1 MDISTLVPEWIRSL
15 TPYQPGKPI
24 EELEREYGVHD
35 SIKIASNENP
45 LGPSPKAVAAITAAL
60 PHLHLYPDGDCFYL
74 KKRLSEKLGI
84 DRSRLIIGNGSNELI
99 EMIVRTFLRVGE
111 SIVAGEHAFA
121 IYHLVAQA
129 AGGRTITVP
138 HKGFKFDLAA
148 MAKAIT
154 PDTRIIFLDNPNNPT
169 GTIYT
174 RDEWEAFLSA
184 VPNKVVI
191 VVDEAYF
198 EFVEDENYPDSLTH
212 HDGRHLLITLRTYS
226 KICGLAGVRVGYGV
240 SSPEIIDALNRIRQ
254 PFNVNSLAQVGA
266 LAAIDD
272 AEHIC
277 RTQENNRQGLA
288 YLRKELDRLGLEY
301 APSWAN
307 FLLVKVGA
315 GTYQKLLPEGV
326 IIRPMEGY
334 GFPGYARVS
343 VGTPTENARF
353 IAAMEKLLKTERL
366 GIGD

>member
-1 MDISTLVPEWIRSL
+1 MDMKKYVPEWVLSL

-24 EELEREYGVHD
+24 EELEREYGIHD

-60 PHLHLYPDGDCFYL
+60 PDLHRYPDGDAFYL
-74 KKRLSEKLGI
+74 KRRLCEKLGI

-111 SIVAGEHAFA
+111 SVVVGKHAFA
-121 IYHLVAQA
+121 IYHLCVQA
-129 AGGRTITVP
+129 AGGTTIAVP
-138 HKGFKFDLAA
+138 HKGFKFDLEA
-148 MAKAIT
+148 MAKAIE
-154 PDTRIIFLDNPNNPT
+154 PSTRIVFLDNPNNPT

-174 RDEWEAFLSA
+174 RSEWEAFLRA
-184 VPNKVVI
+184 VSPDVLI

-198 EFVEDENYPDSLTH
+198 EFVDDPEYPDSMQYQKG
-212 HDGRHLLITLRTYS
+212 DRLLVTLRTFS

-240 SSPEIIDALNRIRQ
+240 SSPEVIDALNRVRQ
-254 PFNVNSLAQVGA
+254 PFNVNSLGQIGT
-266 LAAIDD
+266 LAALDD
-272 AEHIC
+272 NGHIR

-288 YLRKELDRLGLEY
+288 YLRRELDRLGLEY

-343 VGTPTENARF
+343 IGTPAENQRF
-353 IAAMEKLLKTERL
+353 VAAMEKLLRNT
-366 GIGD
+366 

>member
-1 MDISTLVPEWIRSL
+1 MDISKLVPEWIRTL

-45 LGPSPKAVAAITAAL
+45 LGPSPKAVAAIAAAL

-99 EMIVRTFLRVGE
+99 EMLVRTFMRVGE
-111 SIVAGEHAFA
+111 AIVVGAHAFA

-129 AGGRTITVP
+129 AGCRTIAVP
-138 HKGFKFDLAA
+138 HQGFKFDLEA
-148 MAKAIT
+148 MARAIT
-154 PDTRIIFLDNPNNPT
+154 PDTRIVFLDNPNNPT

-174 RDEWEAFLSA
+174 RREWEVFLAA
-184 VPNKVVI
+184 VPADVLI

-198 EFVEDENYPDSLTH
+198 EFVEDQEYPDSFQY
-212 HDGRHLLITLRTYS
+212 HDGKRLLVTLRTFS

-266 LAAIDD
+266 LAALDD
-272 AEHIC
+272 EDHIR

-288 YLRKELDRLGLEY
+288 YLRKELDRLRLKY

-307 FLLVKVGA
+307 FLLVQVGA
-315 GTYQKLLPEGV
+315 GTYQRLLPEGV

-343 VGTPTENARF
+343 VGTPTENKRF
-353 IAAMEKLLKTERL
+353 ITAMEKLLKT
-366 GIGD
+366 

>member
-1 MDISTLVPEWIRSL
+1 MDISTLVPEWVRTL
-15 TPYQPGKPI
+15 TPYQPGKPLA
-24 EELEREYGVHD
+24 ELEREYGVHD

-60 PHLHLYPDGDCFYL
+60 PELHRYPDGDCFYL
-74 KKRLSEKLGI
+74 KQRLAEKLGV
-84 DRSRLIIGNGSNELI
+84 DRTRLILGNGSNELI

-111 SIVAGEHAFA
+111 AIVVGEHAFA

-138 HKGFKFDLAA
+138 HTGFKFDLAA

-154 PDTRIIFLDNPNNPT
+154 PETRIVFLDNPNNPT

-174 RDEWEAFLSA
+174 RGEWEAFLRA
-184 VPNKVVI
+184 VPANVLV
-191 VVDEAYF
+191 VVDDAYF
-198 EFVEDENYPDSLTH
+198 EFVDDPEYPNSMSYQ
-212 HDGRHLLITLRTYS
+212 DGKRLLVTLRTFS
-226 KICGLAGVRVGYGV
+226 KICGLAGVRVGYGI

-266 LAAIDD
+266 LAALDD
-272 AEHIC
+272 EDHIR
-277 RTQENNRQGLA
+277 RTQENNRLGLA

-315 GTYQKLLPEGV
+315 GTYQRLLPEGV

-343 VGTPTENARF
+343 VGLPAENQRF
-353 IAAMEKLLKTERL
+353 IAAMERLLRNT
-366 GIGD
+366 

>member
-1 MDISTLVPEWIRSL
+1 MDISKLVPEWIRTL

-45 LGPSPKAVAAITAAL
+45 LGPSPKAVAAIAAAL
-60 PHLHLYPDGDCFYL
+60 PDLHRYPDGDCFYL
-74 KKRLSEKLGI
+74 KRRLSEKLGL
-84 DRSRLIIGNGSNELI
+84 DRSHLILGNGSNELI

-111 SIVAGEHAFA
+111 SIVVGKHAFA

-129 AGGRTITVP
+129 AGGKTIAVS
-138 HKGFKFDLAA
+138 HNGFKFDLEA
-148 MAKAIT
+148 MVRAIT
-154 PDTRIIFLDNPNNPT
+154 PDTRIVFLDNPNNPT

-174 RDEWEAFLSA
+174 RSEWETFLKA
-184 VPNKVVI
+184 IPETVLV

-198 EFVEDENYPDSLTH
+198 EFVDDPDYPNSLTY
-212 HDGRHLLITLRTYS
+212 HDGKRLLVTLRTFS

-254 PFNVNSLAQVGA
+254 PFNVNSLAQIGS
-266 LAAIDD
+266 LAALDD
-272 AEHIC
+272 EEHIHK
-277 RTQENNRQGLA
+277 TKENNRRGLA
-288 YLRKELDRLGLEY
+288 YLRRELDRLGLEY
-301 APSWAN
+301 APTWGN

-315 GTYQKLLPEGV
+315 GTYQHLLPDGV

-343 VGTPTENARF
+343 VGTPAENERF
-353 IAAMEKLLKTERL
+353 VAAMEKLLRSKN
-366 GIGD
+366 

>member
-1 MDISTLVPEWIRSL
+1 MDISNLVPEWVRTL

-60 PHLHLYPDGDCFYL
+60 PDLHRYPDGDCFYL
-74 KKRLSEKLGI
+74 KRRLSEKLGL
-84 DRSRLIIGNGSNELI
+84 DRSHLILGNGSNELI

-111 SIVAGEHAFA
+111 SIVVGKHAFA

-129 AGGRTITVP
+129 AGGKTISVP
-138 HKGFKFDLAA
+138 HNGFKFDLEA
-148 MAKAIT
+148 MAQAIT
-154 PDTRIIFLDNPNNPT
+154 SDTRIVFLDNPNNPT

-174 RDEWEAFLSA
+174 RSEWETFLKA
-184 VPNKVVI
+184 IPQNVLV

-198 EFVEDENYPDSLTH
+198 EFVDDPEYPNSLTY
-212 HDGRHLLITLRTYS
+212 HDGKRLLVTLRTFS

-254 PFNVNSLAQVGA
+254 PFNVNSLAQVGS
-266 LAAIDD
+266 LAALDD
-272 AEHIC
+272 EEHI
-277 RTQENNRQGLA
+277 RKTKENNRQGLI
-288 YLRKELDRLGLEY
+288 YLRRELDRLGLEY
-301 APSWAN
+301 APTWGN

-315 GTYQKLLPEGV
+315 GTYQRLLPEGV

-343 VGTPTENARF
+343 VGVPAENERF
-353 IAAMEKLLKTERL
+353 VAAMEKLLHSKN
-366 GIGD
+366 

>member
-1 MDISTLVPEWIRSL
+1 MDMLKYVPEWVLKL

-60 PHLHLYPDGDCFYL
+60 PDLHRYPDGDAFYL
-74 KKRLSEKLGI
+74 KQRLSEKLRI

-99 EMIVRTFLRVGE
+99 EMIVRTFMRVGE
-111 SIVAGEHAFA
+111 SIVAGKHAFA
-121 IYHLVAQA
+121 IYHLCVQA
-129 AGGRTITVP
+129 AGGRTIAVP
-138 HKGFKFDLAA
+138 HKGFAFDLEA
-148 MAKAIT
+148 MARAIQ

-174 RDEWEAFLSA
+174 RGEWEAFLRNVS
-184 VPNKVVI
+184 PEVVI

-198 EFVEDENYPDSLTH
+198 EFVDDPEYPNSLEYQR
-212 HDGRHLLITLRTYS
+212 GERLLITLRTFS
-226 KICGLAGVRVGYGV
+226 KICGLAGVRCGYGI
-240 SSPEIIDALNRIRQ
+240 SSPEVIDALNRVRQ
-254 PFNVNSLAQVGA
+254 PFNVNSLAQIA
-266 LAAIDD
+266 TLAALDD
-272 AEHIC
+272 DDHIR
-277 RTQENNRQGLA
+277 RTKENNREGLA
-288 YLRKELDRLGLEY
+288 YLRRELDRLKLEY
-301 APSWAN
+301 APSWGN
-307 FLLVKVGA
+307 FLLVKVGV

-343 VGTPTENARF
+343 VGTPEENKRF
-353 IAAMEKLLKTERL
+353 IAAMEKLLRKT
-366 GIGD
+366 

>member
-1 MDISTLVPEWIRSL
+1 MDISTLVPEWVRTL

-24 EELEREYGVHD
+24 EELEREYGVHN

-60 PHLHLYPDGDCFYL
+60 SDLHRYPDGDCFYL
-74 KKRLSEKLGI
+74 KQRLAEKLGV
-84 DRSRLIIGNGSNELI
+84 DRTRLILGNGSNELI

-111 SIVAGEHAFA
+111 AIVVGEHAFA

-129 AGGRTITVP
+129 AGGRTIAVP
-138 HKGFKFDLAA
+138 HAGFKFDLAA

-154 PDTRIIFLDNPNNPT
+154 PETRIVFLDNPNNPT

-174 RDEWEAFLSA
+174 RGEWEAFLRA
-184 VPNKVVI
+184 VPAKVIV

-198 EFVEDENYPDSLTH
+198 EFVDDPEYPNSMAYQ
-212 HDGRHLLITLRTYS
+212 DGKRLLVTLRTFS
-226 KICGLAGVRVGYGV
+226 KICGLAGVRVGYGL

-266 LAAIDD
+266 LAALDD
-272 AEHIC
+272 EDHIR
-277 RTQENNRQGLA
+277 RTQENNRRGLA

-315 GTYQKLLPEGV
+315 GTYQRLLPEGV

-343 VGTPTENARF
+343 VGLPVENERF
-353 IAAMEKLLKTERL
+353 IVAVEKLLKTKN
-366 GIGD
+366 

>member
-1 MDISTLVPEWIRSL
+1 MDISTLVPEWVRTL

-45 LGPSPKAVAAITAAL
+45 LGPSPKAVAAIAAAL
-60 PHLHLYPDGDCFYL
+60 PELHRYPDGDCFYL
-74 KKRLSEKLGI
+74 KQRLAEKLGV
-84 DRSRLIIGNGSNELI
+84 DRTRLILGNGSNELI

-111 SIVAGEHAFA
+111 AIVVGEHAFA

-129 AGGRTITVP
+129 AGGRTIAVP
-138 HKGFKFDLAA
+138 HKGFKFDLTA
-148 MAKAIT
+148 MVKAIT
-154 PDTRIIFLDNPNNPT
+154 PETRIVFLDNPNNPT

-174 RDEWEAFLSA
+174 RSEWEAFLQA
-184 VPNKVVI
+184 VPANVLV
-191 VVDEAYF
+191 VVDDAYF
-198 EFVEDENYPDSLTH
+198 EFVDNPEYPNSMAYQ
-212 HDGRHLLITLRTYS
+212 DGKRLLVTLRTFS
-226 KICGLAGVRVGYGV
+226 KICGLAGVRVGYGI

-266 LAAIDD
+266 LAALDD
-272 AEHIC
+272 EDHIR
-277 RTQENNRQGLA
+277 RTQENNHQGLA

-315 GTYQKLLPEGV
+315 GTYQRLLPEGV
-326 IIRPMEGY
+326 IIRPMGGY
-334 GFPGYARVS
+334 GFPEYARVS
-343 VGTPTENARF
+343 VGLPAENERF
-353 IAAMEKLLKTERL
+353 IAAMEKLLRTA
-366 GIGD
+366 

>member
-1 MDISTLVPEWIRSL
+1 MDISTLVPEWVRTL

-60 PHLHLYPDGDCFYL
+60 PELHRYPDGDCFYL
-74 KKRLSEKLGI
+74 KRRLAEKLDV
-84 DRSRLIIGNGSNELI
+84 DRTRLILGNGSNELI

-111 SIVAGEHAFA
+111 AIVVGEHAFA

-129 AGGRTITVP
+129 AGGRTIAVP
-138 HKGFKFDLAA
+138 HQGFKFDLAA
-148 MAKAIT
+148 MLKAIT
-154 PDTRIIFLDNPNNPT
+154 RETRIVFLDNPNNPT

-174 RDEWEAFLSA
+174 RSEWEAFLQA
-184 VPNKVVI
+184 VPANVLV
-191 VVDEAYF
+191 VVDDAYF
-198 EFVEDENYPDSLTH
+198 EFVDDPEYPDSLAYQ
-212 HDGRHLLITLRTYS
+212 DGQRLLVTLRTFS
-226 KICGLAGVRVGYGV
+226 KICGLAGVRVGYGI

-254 PFNVNSLAQVGA
+254 PFNVNSLAQIGA
-266 LAAIDD
+266 LAALDD
-272 AEHIC
+272 EDHIR

-307 FLLVKVGA
+307 FLLVRVGA
-315 GTYQKLLPEGV
+315 GTYQRLLPEGV
-326 IIRPMEGY
+326 IIRPMGGY
-334 GFPGYARVS
+334 GFPEYARVS
-343 VGTPTENARF
+343 VGLPAENQRF
-353 IAAMEKLLKTERL
+353 IAAMEKLLRNV
-366 GIGD
+366 

>member
-1 MDISTLVPEWIRSL
+1 MDISKFVPEWIRTL

-24 EELEREYGVHD
+24 EELEREYGIHD

-45 LGPSPKAVAAITAAL
+45 LGPSPKAVAAISAAL
-60 PHLHLYPDGDCFYL
+60 PDLHRYPDGDAFYL
-74 KKRLSEKLGI
+74 KRRLAEKLSI

-111 SIVAGEHAFA
+111 AIVAGEHAFA

-129 AGGRTITVP
+129 AGGRTIAVP
-138 HKGFKFDLAA
+138 HQGFKFDLEA
-148 MAKAIT
+148 MARAIT
-154 PDTRIIFLDNPNNPT
+154 ADARIVFLDNPNNPT

-174 RDEWEAFLSA
+174 RSEWEAFLRS
-184 VPNKVVI
+184 VPRDVLI
-191 VVDEAYF
+191 VVDDAYL
-198 EFVEDENYPDSLTH
+198 EFVDDPEYPNSLKY
-212 HDGRHLLITLRTYS
+212 HDGERLLVTLRTFS
-226 KICGLAGVRVGYGV
+226 KICGLAGVRVGYGEV
-240 SSPEIIDALNRIRQ
+240 IDALNRIRQ
-254 PFNVNSLAQVGA
+254 PFNVNALAQVAA
-266 LAAIDD
+266 LAALDD
-272 AEHIC
+272 EEHIR

-288 YLRKELDRLGLEY
+288 YLRRELDRLGLEY

-315 GTYQKLLPEGV
+315 GTFQRLLPEGV

-343 VGTPTENARF
+343 VGTPPENARF
-353 IAAMEKLLKTERL
+353 IAAMEKLLKQKA
-366 GIGD
+366 

>member
-1 MDISTLVPEWIRSL
+1 MDITKYVPEWIRTL

-45 LGPSPKAVAAITAAL
+45 LGPSPKAVQAITDAL
-60 PHLHLYPDGDCFYL
+60 PQLHRYPDGDAFYL
-74 KKRLSEKLGI
+74 KRRLAEKLEI

-111 SIVAGEHAFA
+111 SVVVGKHAFA
-121 IYHLVAQA
+121 IYHLCVQA

-138 HKGFKFDLAA
+138 HNGFKFDLAA
-148 MAKAIT
+148 MARAIE
-154 PDTRIIFLDNPNNPT
+154 PNTRLVFLDNPNNPT

-174 RDEWEAFLSA
+174 RSEWDAFLRA
-184 VPNKVVI
+184 VSPDVMI

-198 EFVEDENYPDSLTH
+198 EFVDDPEYPNSLPN
-212 HDGRHLLITLRTYS
+212 HLGTRLLVTLRTFS

-240 SSPEIIDALNRIRQ
+240 SSPEVIDALNRIRQ
-254 PFNVNSLAQVGA
+254 PFNVNSLGQVAA
-266 LAAIDD
+266 LAALDD
-272 AEHIC
+272 DEHIR
-277 RTQENNRQGLA
+277 RTQENNRQGLV
-288 YLRKELDRLGLEY
+288 YLRQELDRLGLEY

-315 GTYQKLLPEGV
+315 GMYQRLLPEGV

-343 VGTPTENARF
+343 VGTPPENQRF
-353 IAAMEKLLKTERL
+353 VAAMEKMLRRA
-366 GIGD
+366 

>member
-1 MDISTLVPEWIRSL
+1 MDISQLVPEWIRTL

-24 EELEREYGVHD
+24 EELEREYGVHN

-74 KKRLSEKLGI
+74 KQRMAEKLGV
-84 DRSRLIIGNGSNELI
+84 DRSRLIFGNGSNELI
-99 EMIVRTFLRVGE
+99 EMIVRAFMRTGE
-111 SIVAGEHAFA
+111 SIVIGEHAFA

-129 AGGRTITVP
+129 AGGRTIAVP
-138 HKGFKFDLAA
+138 HKRFKFDLAA

-154 PDTRIIFLDNPNNPT
+154 ADTRIVFLDNPNNPT

-174 RDEWEAFLSA
+174 RNEWEAFLKA
-184 VPNKVVI
+184 VPDNVFV

-198 EFVEDENYPDSLTH
+198 EFVDEQNYPNSLAYQ
-212 HDGRHLLITLRTYS
+212 DGKHLLVTLRTFS
-226 KICGLAGVRVGYGV
+226 KICGLAGVRVGYGI

-254 PFNVNSLAQVGA
+254 PFNVNSLAQIGA
-266 LAAIDD
+266 LAALDD
-272 AEHIC
+272 NDHTR
-277 RTQENNRQGLA
+277 RTQENNRQEIA
-288 YLRKELDRLGLEY
+288 YLRRELDRLGLEY
-301 APSWAN
+301 APSWGN
-307 FLLVKVGA
+307 FLLVKVGS
-315 GTYQKLLPEGV
+315 GMYQRLLPEGI

-343 VGTPTENARF
+343 IGTPPENERF
-353 IAAMEKLLKTERL
+353 IAAMEKLSRT
-366 GIGD
+366 

>member
-1 MDISTLVPEWIRSL
+1 MDISKLVPEWVRTL

-45 LGPSPKAVAAITAAL
+45 LGPSPKAVAAITEAL
-60 PHLHLYPDGDCFYL
+60 KELHRYPDGDCFYL
-74 KKRLSEKLGI
+74 KRRLSEKLGI
-84 DRSRLIIGNGSNELI
+84 DRSRLILGNGSNELI
-99 EMIVRTFLRVGE
+99 EMLVRTFLRVGE

-138 HKGFKFDLAA
+138 HKGFQFDLEA
-148 MAKAIT
+148 MAKAIAS
-154 PDTRIIFLDNPNNPT
+154 DTRIVFLDNPNNPT

-174 RDEWEAFLSA
+174 RDEWEAFLKA
-184 VPNKVVI
+184 VPRDVLV

-198 EFVEDENYPDSLTH
+198 EFVDDPTYPDSLQYQN
-212 HDGRHLLITLRTYS
+212 GERLLMTLRTYS

-272 AEHIC
+272 EDHIR
-277 RTQENNRQGLA
+277 RTQENNQQGLA
-288 YLRKELDRLGLEY
+288 YLRRELDRLGVEY

-343 VGTPTENARF
+343 VGVPKENERF
-353 IAAMEKLLKTERL
+353 IAAIQKLLRQ
-366 GIGD
+366 I

>member
-1 MDISTLVPEWIRSL
+1 MDISKLVPEWIQTL

-24 EELEREYGVHD
+24 EELEREYGVQN

-74 KKRLSEKLGI
+74 KQRMAEKLGV
-84 DRSRLIIGNGSNELI
+84 DRSRLILGNGSNELI
-99 EMIVRTFLRVGE
+99 EMIVRAFMRTGE
-111 SIVAGEHAFA
+111 AIVVGEHAFA

-129 AGGRTITVP
+129 AGGRTIAVP
-138 HKGFKFDLAA
+138 HKGFQFDLEA
-148 MAKAIT
+148 MARAIT
-154 PDTRIIFLDNPNNPT
+154 PETRIVFLDNPNNPT

-174 RDEWEAFLSA
+174 RSEWEAFLKI
-184 VPNKVVI
+184 VPHDVFV

-198 EFVEDENYPDSLTH
+198 EFVEDGDYPNSLTYQ
-212 HDGRHLLITLRTYS
+212 DGAHRLVTLRTFS
-226 KICGLAGVRVGYGV
+226 KICGLAGVRVGYGI

-266 LAAIDD
+266 LAALDD
-272 AEHIC
+272 EEHIR
-277 RTQENNRQGLA
+277 RTQENNRKGIA
-288 YLRKELDRLGLEY
+288 YLRRELDRLGLEY
-301 APSWAN
+301 APSWGN

-315 GTYQKLLPEGV
+315 GTYQRLLPEGV

-343 VGTPTENARF
+343 VGTPSENGRF
-353 IAAMEKLLKTERL
+353 IAAMEKLLKQRSA
-366 GIGD
+366 